1 MNDDQEIE
9 RSAYDLLSLASGS
22 WSSLDSLLMKV
33 DPDPEPWI
41 EDACQLVGLPE
52 NPNDAL
58 DLPIAT
64 LAELRRSIQT
74 TWDEGGDADLLLL
87 ANLLIVMLGIAKEEN
102 LGSGTRM
109 ENEHVIS
116 ALAVILPPS
125 WDTVLNL
132 ALSSRKLDRPDQR
145 STG

>member
-1 MNDDQEIE
+1 MNDDRDIE

-22 WSSLDSLLMKV
+22 WNSLDSLLLKV
-33 DPDPEPWI
+33 ESDPDSWI
-41 EDACQLVGLPE
+41 EDTCDLVNLPR
-52 NPNDAL
+52 NPADAL
-58 DLPIAT
+58 ALSIT
-64 LAELRRSIQT
+64 RLVELRGSVRT
-74 TWDEGGDADLLLL
+74 AWDEGGDADLLLL
-87 ANLLIVMLGIAKEEN
+87 ANLLIIMLGIAKGED

-132 ALSSRKLDRPDQR
+132 ALSSPKLDRPEQR

>member
-1 MNDDQEIE
+1 MNDDREIE

-22 WSSLDSLLMKV
+22 WNSLDSLLIKV
-33 DPDPEPWI
+33 ESDPEPWI
-41 EDACQLVGLPE
+41 EDACNLVGLPR
-52 NPNDAL
+52 NPTDAL
-58 DLPIAT
+58 ALPIT
-64 LAELRRSIQT
+64 MLAELRRSIQT

-87 ANLLIVMLGIAKEEN
+87 VNLLIIMLGIAKGES
-102 LGSGTRM
+102 LGSGTRT

-125 WDTVLNL
+125 WDIVLNL
-132 ALSSRKLDRPDQR
+132 ALSSPELDRPDQR